1 MADEYDLKPVEEPK
15 KNAPAPQA
23 APAQTPPG
31 FVPPVPV
38 IEPPDPETDEA
49 GHTAEEREDIETH
62 KGMAILA
69 YILFIIPL
77 LAVPKSKFA
86 RYHANQGLIV
96 FILGCGSVFV
106 AVVLQA
112 MIWLF
117 RIFLIRMDLGFI
129 GALLGCIVWLV
140 SVFLIVFSMAL
151 AVMGIINA
159 ANGEFKPLPLFG
171 RHTLIK

>member
-1 MADEYDLKPVEEPK
+1 MADEYDLKPVDEPK
-15 KNAPAPQA
+15 KDSPAPQA
-23 APAQTPPG
+23 AAPQTPPG
-31 FVPPVPV
+31 FVPPTPI
-38 IEPPDPETDEA
+38 IEPPDPVTDDA
-49 GHTAEEREDIETH
+49 GHTAAEREDIETH
-62 KGMAILA
+62 KGMAILG

-96 FILGCGSVFV
+96 FILGFSSVFV
-106 AVVLQA
+106 AIALQA

-117 RIFLIRMDLGFI
+117 RVFLNRMDLYFI
-129 GALLGCIVWLV
+129 GALLGCIIWLV
-140 SVFLIVFSMAL
+140 SVFLIVFSMAM

-159 ANGEFKPLPLFG
+159 ANGEAKPIPLFG